1 MLRGIKNKTD
11 LLLALLYAGKNLSP
25 DQQSS
30 EPVIGITR
38 LEKLLFLLKK
48 DEGFLETVPDPE
60 RNDFHF
66 VPFRMGPWTHEVYDE
81 VDFLESLGLLTK
93 EGRGKRS
100 VADAAHDDELFSEMA
115 LDKYQKTAANIEEEI
130 EVFSLT
136 EKGKK
141 KAAGIWNR
149 LIEGE
154 KKSIINL
161 KKKFNKMDLRQFL
174 RYVYKKHPEYCAE
187 SEIKSYLN
195 V

>member
-1 MLRGIKNKTD
+1 MLRGIRNKAD
-11 LLLALLYAGKNLSP
+11 LLLALLYAGKALSP
-25 DQQSS
+25 DQQFS
-30 EPVIGITR
+30 EPIAGITR

-48 DEGFLETVPDPE
+48 DEGFLKAVPDPE

-81 VDFLESLGLLTK
+81 VDFLESLGLMTK
-93 EGRGKRS
+93 ESRDKRS
-100 VADAAHDDELFSEMA
+100 AADAAHDDELFSEMV
-115 LDKYQKTAANIEEEI
+115 LDKYQKTAADVEEEI

-136 EKGKK
+136 EKGRK
-141 KAAGIWNR
+141 KATEIWSR
-149 LIEGE
+149 LTEEE
-154 KKSIINL
+154 KRRIINN

-174 RYVYKKHPEYCAE
+174 RYVYKKYPEYCTE